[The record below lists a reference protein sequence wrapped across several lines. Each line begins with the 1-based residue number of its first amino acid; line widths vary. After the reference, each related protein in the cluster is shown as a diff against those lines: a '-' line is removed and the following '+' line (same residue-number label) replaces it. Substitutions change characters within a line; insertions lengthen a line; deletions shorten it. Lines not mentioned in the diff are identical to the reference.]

1 MHCLSNKLIATFFA
15 LALLAMATPL
25 VQATPSVGEPAPE
38 FTGTDSNGV
47 SHKLSDFRGSNVVL
61 EWTNHECPFTQKHYR
76 TGNMQQLQKEVAA
89 QDIVWLSVV
98 SSAPGKQGHVT
109 PEQANE
115 LTKSRQAA
123 PTAVLLDSDGTI
135 GRLYGAR
142 TTPHMYVIDPEGT
155 LVYMGGIDDKP
166 TADSADIEGAKNYV
180 RVALNALS
188 EGQPVESAVTR
199 PYGCSVKY

>member
-47 SHKLSDFRGSNVVL
+47 SHKLSDFRGSTVVL

-76 TGNMQQLQKEVAA
+76 TGNMQTLQKEATA
-89 QDIVWLSVV
+89 QDVIWLSVV

-115 LTKSRQAA
+115 LTESRQAT

-155 LVYMGGIDDKP
+155 LVYMGGIDNKP
-166 TADSADIEGAKNYV
+166 TADSADVEGANNYV
-180 RVALNALS
+180 RVALNALA
-188 EGQPVESAVTR
+188 EGQPVESSVTR

>member
-1 MHCLSNKLIATFFA
+1 MNCLSNKLIATFFA

-25 VQATPSVGEPAPE
+25 VQATPSVGKPAPE
-38 FTGTDSNGV
+38 FVGVDSNGV
-47 SHKLSDFRGSNVVL
+47 SHKLSDFRGSTVVL

-76 TGNMQQLQKEVAA
+76 TGNMQTLQKESTA

-115 LTKSRQAA
+115 LTESRQAA
-123 PTAVLLDSDGTI
+123 PTAVLLDADGTI

-188 EGQPVESAVTR
+188 GGQPVESSVTR